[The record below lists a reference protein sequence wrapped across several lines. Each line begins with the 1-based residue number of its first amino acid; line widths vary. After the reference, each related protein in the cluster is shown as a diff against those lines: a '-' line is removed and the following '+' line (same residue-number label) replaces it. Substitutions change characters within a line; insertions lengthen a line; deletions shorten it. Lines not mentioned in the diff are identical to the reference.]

1 MSKEC
6 RYFVQHVW
14 KEDLCANCFKSREDH
29 HKALKERAKVYVP
42 SPEIT
47 NFKSILRD
55 SNGRQSELPR
65 KSVDFPEAL
74 TEVIGYGGDYIY
86 SDEESDVEYYD
97 DRAGEKSKSDEHVP
111 ENEED
116 RALNNITRANTN
128 FNRTTANIVDSPS
141 PSSSS
146 SSSSSPS
153 LSTTATTVTTTS
165 TTDAKGLN
173 NLMLGTIQK
182 DNDGKKRT
190 LLVSV
195 TPFKSESTI
204 GPSKLD
210 RDWLDRDVAVRN
222 LTDIKNDS
230 SVTNAISTD
239 KKPKIILDKIVDMP
253 LIESNNFISMT
264 KKHEAKLACDKPDI
278 KYSKASLDL
287 AKHKGL
293 DQVGLKSHSE
303 MINCNKMLKESV
315 NSEEIAIPDLGE
327 RTIEGESI
335 VIESLNAEDKT
346 KENVDDDNNDADEN
360 NVNSN
365 INNDNSDANDNNKEL
380 MMENSREDA
389 GAPDGKAADDEMSE
403 SSCSLTHVSTIP
415 RSSFLHG
422 ETTFK
427 SDSSPKSAS
436 TESSD
441 DNTLSNEISDDDKL
455 VIKEIVVKTKVIG
468 NKRKSHDSCGS
479 QRRQAP
485 KPPDQMAE
493 EESLSTLFARNPISN
508 VKYDSPVVRE
518 KEKRERATSCSP
530 KFSRTDDD
538 ELMNNQ
544 TYSANVNNENSRK
557 SVSLSEYS
565 LNSYSRESLAGDN
578 TVQDKK
584 KGKSRFSLKKL
595 LRIGASR
602 KEMNITTC
610 SHTFAENFDDDSG
623 SCMKITSSS
632 PSSTP
637 REQHTA
643 NCKSRPEIIHPL
655 EFNGAAVEVLRHDKL
670 INSPNQSVGR
680 ADACADKSRYSQTV
694 AHLGKPPSPPKNVQ
708 PSKNYLHSLM
718 KKSANSSP
726 SLKDHKK
733 LDDNWKASAS
743 HSNLTNDAIYAN
755 LAAEDV
761 AGEVRSGIA
770 PSKPQ
775 RTSSIRSVQSQ
786 SVKKSDDDDD
796 DTSYHTI
803 NIDSVDLSR
812 PVDDNHTNSSSHSI
826 DNDLNIKIN
835 EDNERQWKNHFES
848 CLRQRRGRNIFHRN
862 LEDNYNAL
870 VIANHE
876 SLAQLF
882 QQLVQENQLSSVS
895 CIKRTNLQLN
905 EFNINVDTIQKIGCR
920 IFCSAT
926 WNSNQVI
933 LCFSSGGLTSL
944 PTYREFFIAPLVE
957 FIDSLPDNLL
967 NNYTEDISHENVT
980 VSVLTHIQVATISS
994 YVTSIRQNNCEN
1006 LFQQTCL
1013 VLLQLVNALK
1023 NLQAR
1028 GIEEFPKS
1036 LSNVVLCQEEK
1047 ILSWRLYL
1055 LQNLHI
1061 DANDGEEYVSLC
1073 QCALE
1078 ALKMLDLINKFPI
1091 IKQLLIRE
1099 RAVSLSQVKAV
1110 LEYSLWGPPHS
1121 VLGAW
1126 KEREIILQRWLD
1138 LERANVLHALIKKH
1152 TPLTVADEYQL
1163 AFLIHTTGKI
1173 MCEASV
1179 LLDEQ
1184 RSDDSHSKM

>member
-14 KEDLCANCFKSREDH
+14 KEDLCVNCFKSREDH
-29 HKALKERAKVYVP
+29 HKLLKERSKIYVP
-42 SPEIT
+42 SPEIL
-47 NFKSILRD
+47 NFKSILRET
-55 SNGRQSELPR
+55 GKQTELPR

-86 SDEESDVEYYD
+86 SDEESESECYD
-97 DRAGEKSKSDEHVP
+97 DREKSKPDEHVP
-111 ENEED
+111 ENDED
-116 RALNNITRANTN
+116 RALSNLTRANTN
-128 FNRTTANIVDSPS
+128 FNRTTANIVDAPS
-141 PSSSS
+141 APPSSSS
-146 SSSSSPS
+146 SSSS
-153 LSTTATTVTTTS
+153 LSTTETKVLT
-165 TTDAKGLN
+165 
-173 NLMLGTIQK
+173 NLMLGTPQK
-182 DNDGKKRT
+182 GNDGKKTT

-195 TPFKSESTI
+195 TPFKSDSAT
-204 GPSKLD
+204 GPAKLD
-210 RDWLDRDVAVRN
+210 RDWLDRDV
-222 LTDIKNDS
+222 TGKNWMDM
-230 SVTNAISTD
+230 TATTAITD
-239 KKPKIILDKIVDMP
+239 KKAKIVLDKIVDMP
-253 LIESNNFISMT
+253 LIESNNLKSMT
-264 KKHEAKLACDKPDI
+264 KKLTCDKPEI
-278 KYSKASLDL
+278 KYSKPVDL
-287 AKHKGL
+287 GKQTVDKGF
-293 DQVGLKSHSE
+293 KSHNETTSDHNQVI
-303 MINCNKMLKESV
+303 INKESV
-315 NSEEIAIPDLGE
+315 NIEEIAIPDLGE
-327 RTIEGESI
+327 RTIEGEST
-335 VIESLNAEDKT
+335 VVES
-346 KENVDDDNNDADEN
+346 ENVKEETNHDGDDNNNDQDKSILNGNDNDNDNNNDNDDNNNNNNKSKNKDCDVNDN
-360 NVNSN
+360 NVNE
-365 INNDNSDANDNNKEL
+365 EL
-380 MMENSREDA
+380 LMENSREDA
-389 GAPDGKAADDEMSE
+389 GAPDGKAADDETSE
-403 SSCSLTHVSTIP
+403 SSCSLTHISTIP

-422 ETTFK
+422 ETTK
-427 SDSSPKSAS
+427 SVSSSKSADVEVSADSSKSKS
-436 TESSD
+436 FTTEITSS
-441 DNTLSNEISDDDKL
+441 EDDKL
-455 VIKEIVVKTKVIG
+455 VAKETVKTKVTG
-468 NKRKSHDSCGS
+468 KRKSHDCGS

-485 KPPDQMAE
+485 KPPDQME
-493 EESLSTLFARNPISN
+493 EESLSTLFARNPVTS
-508 VKYDSPVVRE
+508 VKSDSPVVRE

-530 KFSRTDDD
+530 KFSRTEDD
-538 ELMNNQ
+538 ESMNNP
-544 TYSANVNNENSRK
+544 TYSGHINNNDTSRK

-578 TVQDKK
+578 AVQDRDKK

-610 SHTFAENFDDDSG
+610 SHTFAESFDDDSA
-623 SCMKITSSS
+623 SIKITPSPSSS
-632 PSSTP
+632 P
-637 REQHTA
+637 REQA

-670 INSPNQSVGR
+670 INSPNQSSGR
-680 ADACADKSRYSQTV
+680 ADACPDKSRYSQTV
-694 AHLGKPPSPPKNVQ
+694 AHLGKPPSPPKNIQ

-718 KKSANSSP
+718 KKTNPSP
-726 SLKDHKK
+726 PLKDHKK
-733 LDDNWKASAS
+733 LDDNWKASN
-743 HSNLTNDAIYAN
+743 NLTNDAIYAN

-775 RTSSIRSVQSQ
+775 RTSSMRSVQSQ
-786 SVKKSDDDDD
+786 SVKKSDDDD
-796 DTSYHTI
+796 TSHNA
-803 NIDSVDLSR
+803 NIDTVDSSR
-812 PVDDNHTNSSSHSI
+812 GEENQFNNYFNSTE
-826 DNDLNIKIN
+826 NDLNIKRN

-882 QQLVQENQLSSVS
+882 QQLVQENQLSVS

-905 EFNINVDTIQKIGCR
+905 EFNINVDTIKKIGCR

-944 PTYREFFIAPLVE
+944 PTYREFFIVPLVE
-957 FIDSLPDNLL
+957 FVDSLPDNLF

-980 VSVLTHIQVATISS
+980 VSVLTHTQVATIPS
-994 YVTSIRQNNCEN
+994 YVTSIRQNCEN
-1006 LFQQTCL
+1006 IFQQSCL

-1047 ILSWRLYL
+1047 TLSWRLYL

-1061 DANDGEEYVSLC
+1061 DVNDGEECASLC

-1078 ALKMLDLINKFPI
+1078 ALKMLDLTSKFPI

-1121 VLGAW
+1121 ILGAL
-1126 KEREIILQRWLD
+1126 KEREVILQRWLD
-1138 LERANVLHALIKKH
+1138 LERANLLHALIKKH
-1152 TPLTVADEYQL
+1152 TPLTVSDEYQL

-1179 LLDEQ
+1179 LLDQ
-1184 RSDDSHSKM
+1184 